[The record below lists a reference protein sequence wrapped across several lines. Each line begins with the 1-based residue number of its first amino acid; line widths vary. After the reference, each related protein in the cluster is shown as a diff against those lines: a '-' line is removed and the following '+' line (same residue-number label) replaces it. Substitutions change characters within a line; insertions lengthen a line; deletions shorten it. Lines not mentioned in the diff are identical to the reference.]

1 MVTLFQTIRKRLF
14 PRPEEI
20 SDERQRIA
28 VEIKLKIDELS
39 ALLSQAKRCRIKVW
53 FGTPSDQ
60 YLAPERITLASIET
74 DDPIHYFY
82 RR

>member
-14 PRPEEI
+14 PRPAEI

-28 VEIKLKIDELS
+28 VQIKLKMDELS
-39 ALLSQAKRCRIKVW
+39 ALLSQAKRYRIRVW
-53 FGTPSDQ
+53 FGTPPNQ
-60 YLAPERITLASIET
+60 YLPSERITLASIET